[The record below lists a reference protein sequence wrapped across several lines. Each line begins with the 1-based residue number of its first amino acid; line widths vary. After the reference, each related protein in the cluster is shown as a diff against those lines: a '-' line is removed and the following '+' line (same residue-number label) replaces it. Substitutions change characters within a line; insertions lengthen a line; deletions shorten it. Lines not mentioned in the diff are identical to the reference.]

1 MLGSKISEFWPTLNR
16 GLIRSWFLS
25 VISEISMHRPQ
36 METLLS
42 RFCNNQ
48 SDNLFNSVKM
58 GWIKSDLKG
67 MNEHECFKL
76 ILWFLFSFEF
86 SVKLCG
92 CSWWQIVVLCL
103 LSKWLVIIDELE
115 ELCSLR
121 LVRCSTW
128 AEEQSTHSTTLSLI
142 SHSVKN
148 HKISFLSFWR
158 EDPKERNEKIM
169 KKHYE
174 QYRDIRNGNFF
185 NQN

>member
-1 MLGSKISEFWPTLNR
+1 MQGSKILEFSRVLAELNPVYWTFQCIERILKFELRLCDSSSEHIHGRRPALPGHDR
-16 GLIRSWFLS
+16 LS
-25 VISEISMHRPQ
+25 P
-36 METLLS
+36 LS
-42 RFCNNQ
+42 RFTNNQ
-48 SDNLFNSVKM
+48 SDNLFNNVKL
-58 GWIKSDLKG
+58 GWIKSDFKG

-128 AEEQSTHSTTLSLI
+128 AEEQSTHSTTLSLYF
-142 SHSVKN
+142 
-148 HKISFLSFWR
+148 SFCQKS
-158 EDPKERNEKIM
+158 
-169 KKHYE
+169 
-174 QYRDIRNGNFF
+174 
-185 NQN
+185 